1 MENISITVPMKRNA
15 LVRAGEMLLSM
26 ADDIKDGPKTVEPL
40 VEAAKKM
47 GKLTPPDVAP
57 APEVVA
63 ETPAPTPEPD
73 AAEVFAAPTP
83 EAVAETPA
91 PTTGTDLDKNGL
103 PWDGRIHA
111 STKTKLV
118 TGEWKNKRGIDKD
131 LLASV
136 EAELKE
142 VMAIPTTEVATPAPV
157 VVAETPTPTPTPAAP
172 GSITTFPELMTAITA
187 NSLSPEVVTGVVKA
201 VGLQSLPLLAARTDL
216 IPKVVERLGL

>member
-26 ADDIKDGPKTVEPL
+26 ADDIKGGAEPVVEEVITPESIGL
-40 VEAAKKM
+40 EPVVE
-47 GKLTPPDVAP
+47 T
-57 APEVVA
+57 
-63 ETPAPTPEPD
+63 TPTPEPE

-83 EAVAETPA
+83 DAVAAPAPEAVATPA
-91 PTTGTDLDKNGL
+91 PTTGTDVDKNGL

-118 TGEWKNKRGIDKD
+118 TGEWKNKRGIDKEF
-131 LLASV
+131 LASV

-142 VMAIPTTEVATPAPV
+142 VMAIPTTEVATPAPAPEA
-157 VVAETPTPTPTPAAP
+157 VAETPTPTPAPAAT
-172 GSITTFPELMTAITA
+172 GSITTFPELMTAITSSGLDPA
-187 NSLSPEVVTGVVKA
+187 IVSGAIQA

-216 IPKVVERLGL
+216 IPQVVERLGL